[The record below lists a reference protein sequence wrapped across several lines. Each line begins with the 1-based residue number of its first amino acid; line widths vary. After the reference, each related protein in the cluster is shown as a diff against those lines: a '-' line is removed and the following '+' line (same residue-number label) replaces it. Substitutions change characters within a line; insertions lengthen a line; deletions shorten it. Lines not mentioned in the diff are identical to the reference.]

1 MGALDDKTWKRT
13 LYASAVAQF
22 IGMFAGSLAFP
33 FLPFYIE
40 ELGVKDPDQ
49 LKIWSGL
56 VVSASSLMMALSAPI
71 WGHLS
76 DVFSRKL
83 MMLRSMLGMMVLM
96 ALMGFARTPT
106 ELLVLR
112 LLQGILAGT
121 AAANTALLAS
131 IVPVEKTASA
141 LGLLQA
147 TALSGSILGPAIGGI
162 MAEHVGYRP
171 AFWVG
176 AACVAVSFFLVLFYV
191 EEPAREPDPPGRK
204 NTGMSYGAMFA
215 VTAFIIVLIARFHIN
230 FSGAIGLPLFPLYV
244 KGFLGRDQGA
254 AAITGYIL
262 ASSTIAMVIATPLIG
277 RLSDRWGHKRT
288 LVVSTLTSSIA
299 MLLFAGAHGIADLW
313 VLRCLLAV
321 FLAGINPSAN
331 AILRRIISHRSLG
344 KAYGLS
350 QSMQSFGGAVGP
362 AAGGFIAALIPGQN
376 GIRVAFLATGAL
388 MLLVP
393 LLIARYLRSADD
405 KAVPQAS

>member
-1 MGALDDKTWKRT
+1 MGALDDRTWKRT
-13 LYASAVAQF
+13 LHASAVAQF

-40 ELGVKDPDQ
+40 ELGIKDPDQ

-56 VVSASSLMMALSAPI
+56 VVSASSLMMALFAPV

-76 DVFSRKL
+76 DIFSRKL
-83 MMLRSMLGMMVLM
+83 MMLRSMLGMIVLM
-96 ALMGFARTPT
+96 TLMGFARTPT
-106 ELLVLR
+106 ELLILR

-121 AAANTALLAS
+121 AAANMALLAS
-131 IVPVEKTASA
+131 IVPIEKTASA

-147 TALSGSILGPAIGGI
+147 TSFSGSILGPALGGI
-162 MAEHVGYRP
+162 MAEHLGYRP

-176 AACVAVSFFLVLFYV
+176 AGCVVVSFFLVLFFV
-191 EEPAREPDPPGRK
+191 QEPVREPDPPGQK
-204 NTGMSYGAMFA
+204 KSGMSYGAMFA

-244 KGFLGRDQGA
+244 KGFLGGGEGA
-254 AAITGYIL
+254 PVITGYIL
-262 ASSTIAMVIATPLIG
+262 TSSTIAMVIATPFIG
-277 RLSDRWGHKRT
+277 KLSDRYGHKRT
-288 LVVSTLTSSIA
+288 LVVSTLTSAIA
-299 MLLFAGAHGIADLW
+299 MLLFAVARGIADLW
-313 VLRCLLAV
+313 VLRCLLAI

-350 QSMQSFGGAVGP
+350 QSMQAFGAAVGP
-362 AAGGFIAALIPGQN
+362 AAGGFIAAMIPGLA
-376 GIRVAFLATGAL
+376 GIRVAFLITGAL

-393 LLIARYLRSADD
+393 PLIAHYLRSADERV
-405 KAVPQAS
+405 AA